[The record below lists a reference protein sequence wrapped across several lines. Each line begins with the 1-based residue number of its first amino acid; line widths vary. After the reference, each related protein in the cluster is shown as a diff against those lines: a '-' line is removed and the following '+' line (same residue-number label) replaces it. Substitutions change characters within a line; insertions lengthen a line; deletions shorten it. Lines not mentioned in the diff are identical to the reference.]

1 MNTPTVVRSV
11 RASSVLRAGIAVVAG
26 GIAATAFAGAAAADA
41 TDDYPIPHRMIITTC
56 TAEQLL
62 AAARDFSP
70 IYYQRCMI
78 DKHNKPPEV
87 QQAAMD
93 SAHYFYVLSP

>member
-11 RASSVLRAGIAVVAG
+11 RASSVLRAGIAVVAA
-26 GIAATAFAGAAAADA
+26 GIAATAFAGAAAAGAAAADA

-62 AAARDFSP
+62 AAARA
-70 IYYQRCMI
+70 I
-78 DKHNKPPEV
+78 
-87 QQAAMD
+87 
-93 SAHYFYVLSP
+93 SARSTTSGT